1 MISGSSLPKE
11 AVLSDVRLVTSSATA
26 FARDTVVSFASFF
39 RKSAIGNRRSEI
51 FRRQRGLTL
60 VELIFTV
67 TIVSILSMAALP
79 LARVSIKRQKE
90 VELRRALREMRD
102 AIDRYKDASDRGFIE
117 VKFGSDNYPPDLET
131 LVKGVTQLNAIDK
144 KLRFLRRIPRDPTT
158 GSEWGMRSSQ
168 DSPDSN
174 SFGGQNVFDVYTKS
188 TGTALDGTKYSDW

>member
-1 MISGSSLPKE
+1 MN
-11 AVLSDVRLVTSSATA
+11 
-26 FARDTVVSFASFF
+26 FAACL
-39 RKSAIGNRRSEI
+39 RKAAIGNRKSGIR
-51 FRRQRGLTL
+51 RRQAGLTL

-102 AIDRYKDASDRGFIE
+102 AIDRYKDASDRGFVE
-117 VKFGSDNYPPDLET
+117 VKFGSDGYPPDMET
-131 LVKGVTQLNAIDK
+131 LVKGVTQLNAVDK
-144 KLRFLRRIPRDPTT
+144 KLRFLRRIPRDPMT

-188 TGTALDGTKYSDW
+188 SGTALDGSKYSDW

>member
-1 MISGSSLPKE
+1 
-11 AVLSDVRLVTSSATA
+11 VNSAL
-26 FARDTVVSFASFF
+26 RS
-39 RKSAIGNRRSEI
+39 RKSAIGSRHSKI
-51 FRRQRGLTL
+51 LSCQCGLTL

-90 VELRRALREMRD
+90 VELRRVLREMRD

-117 VKFGSDNYPPDLET
+117 VKFGSDGYPPDMET

-144 KLRFLRRIPRDPTT
+144 KLRFLRRIPRDPMTS
-158 GSEWGMRSSQ
+158 SEWGMRSSQ

-188 TGTALDGTKYSDW
+188 IGTALDGTKYSDW

>member
-1 MISGSSLPKE
+1 MWVSVPYFGVQDLGIWDS
-11 AVLSDVRLVTSSATA
+11 
-26 FARDTVVSFASFF
+26 VVSFTLFS
-39 RKSAIGNRRSEI
+39 RQSAIANRRSEI
-51 FRRQRGLTL
+51 LRAQRGLTL

-102 AIDRYKDASDRGFIE
+102 AIDRYKDAADRGFIE
-117 VKFGSDNYPPDLET
+117 VKFGTDGYPPDMET

-144 KLRFLRRIPRDPTT
+144 KLRFLRRIPREPIT

-188 TGTALDGTKYSDW
+188 AATALDGTKYSDW